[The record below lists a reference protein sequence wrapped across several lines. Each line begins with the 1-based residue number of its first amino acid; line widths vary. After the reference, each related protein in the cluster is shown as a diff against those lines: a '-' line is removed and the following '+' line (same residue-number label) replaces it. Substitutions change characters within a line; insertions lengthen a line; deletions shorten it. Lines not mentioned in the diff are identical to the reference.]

1 MDGNGQQAQIQ
12 LTADMIDWEHF
23 QLQITFMVVPVSTT
37 GGVQTPEQTPV
48 PCTILLDSIGLGSD
62 VVPYQYE
69 QGTSM
74 ATPAVTGAAAI
85 IAGEGLADV
94 EGDAAKSAEKL
105 AALVRGAAQ
114 PDERYEGLCST
125 GGYATVDGADNP
137 GPAITKVVD
146 EGETIEVQ
154 GYFMSKNA
162 QVQLDGM
169 SAQVTS
175 WVDLGDGKAE
185 LTVVKPDA
193 FVGGQVTV
201 LVTEDGKQSNQRAD
215 LGQSTSAT
223 YYDQTSLPVP
233 AELSEWGAW
242 QLVGFNGDLYC
253 LPRTTMVE
261 SNEDGFEFMLRYDPA
276 TQEWAHVELPS
287 ADALVQAGLASAS
300 VVDVTATTFDG
311 DLVAM
316 LSDAGG
322 EGVLFRYTAQGAWE
336 PLGYGTS
343 VSWQTPG
350 FGTLGSDSEALYLF
364 GGVMGDMAQG
374 AVQEYPYIFRL
385 DADAQSMTPIGRL
398 ATARIRPQVSYG
410 NGAFAVSGGI
420 GVSMAVQ
427 MGGLAGAEMVTW
439 GTDQDGPALLGSSLD
454 LAQFSTQTGQLSY
467 ASGATADGFM
477 LAGAANDAN
486 TADTYE
492 LGLDGSLSAYGK
504 RASEQTLLAPAAT
517 AYDGWFYVL
526 AASENEPYRVFSAT
540 RVDTAP
546 QPGDYVEPDPDPSP
560 DPDPTDPDSGSG
572 SDGADPDGTLKRLAS
587 TGDALPI
594 APVAVLAAAAAGCCA
609 VARCRQRGRGEHEG
623 RL

>member
-1 MDGNGQQAQIQ
+1 
-12 LTADMIDWEHF
+12 
-23 QLQITFMVVPVSTT
+23 
-37 GGVQTPEQTPV
+37 
-48 PCTILLDSIGLGSD
+48 
-62 VVPYQYE
+62 
-69 QGTSM
+69 
-74 ATPAVTGAAAI
+74 
-85 IAGEGLADV
+85 
-94 EGDAAKSAEKL
+94 
-105 AALVRGAAQ
+105 
-114 PDERYEGLCST
+114 
-125 GGYATVDGADNP
+125 
-137 GPAITKVVD
+137 
-146 EGETIEVQ
+146 
-154 GYFMSKNA
+154 MSENA

-175 WVDLGDGKAE
+175 WADLGDGKAE
-185 LTVVKPDA
+185 LTVAKPDA
-193 FVGGQVTV
+193 FAGGQVTV
-201 LVTEDGKQSNQRAD
+201 RVTEGGKQSNQRAD

-261 SNEDGFEFMLRYDPA
+261 SNDDGFEFMLRYDPA

-336 PLGYGTS
+336 SLGCGTS
-343 VSWQTPG
+343 ISFQTPG
-350 FGTLGSDSEALYLF
+350 FGTLGSDGEALYLF

-385 DADAQSMTPIGRL
+385 DVDARSMAPIGQL
-398 ATARIRPQVSYG
+398 AMARIRPQVSYG
-410 NGAFAVSGGI
+410 NGTFVVSGGI
-420 GVSMAVQ
+420 GISMAVQ

-454 LAQFSTQTGQLSY
+454 LSQFSTQTGQLSY

-504 RASEQTLLAPAAT
+504 RASEQTLLALAAT

-526 AASENEPYRVFSAT
+526 AASENEPYRVFCAT
-540 RVDTAP
+540 RADTAP
-546 QPGDYVEPDPDPSP
+546 QPGDYVAPDPDPDPEP
-560 DPDPTDPDSGSG
+560 DPEGENEDQS
-572 SDGADPDGTLKRLAS
+572 LRKLAT
-587 TGDALPI
+587 TGDPNGTAWALGAI
-594 APVAVLAAAAAGCCA
+594 GVAGGA
-609 VARCRQRGRGEHEG
+609 VALVAARRRVR
-623 RL
+623 

>member
-1 MDGNGQQAQIQ
+1 
-12 LTADMIDWEHF
+12 
-23 QLQITFMVVPVSTT
+23 
-37 GGVQTPEQTPV
+37 
-48 PCTILLDSIGLGSD
+48 
-62 VVPYQYE
+62 
-69 QGTSM
+69 M
-74 ATPAVTGAAAI
+74 A
-85 IAGEGLADV
+85 
-94 EGDAAKSAEKL
+94 
-105 AALVRGAAQ
+105 
-114 PDERYEGLCST
+114 
-125 GGYATVDGADNP
+125 
-137 GPAITKVVD
+137 
-146 EGETIEVQ
+146 
-154 GYFMSKNA
+154 
-162 QVQLDGM
+162 
-169 SAQVTS
+169 
-175 WVDLGDGKAE
+175 
-185 LTVVKPDA
+185 KPDA
-193 FVGGQVTV
+193 FAGGQVTV
-201 LVTEDGKQSNQRAD
+201 RVTEGGKQSNQRAD
-215 LGQSTSAT
+215 LGKSTSAT

-261 SNEDGFEFMLRYDPA
+261 SNDDRFEFMLRYDPA
-276 TQEWAHVELPS
+276 TQEWARVELPS

-336 PLGYGTS
+336 SLGYGTS
-343 VSWQTPG
+343 ISLQIPG
-350 FGTLGSDSEALYLF
+350 FGTLGSDGEALYLF

-374 AVQEYPYIFRL
+374 AVQEHPYIFRL
-385 DADAQSMTPIGRL
+385 DADAQSMTPIGQL

-410 NGAFAVSGGI
+410 NGAFVVSGGI
-420 GVSMAVQ
+420 GIFMAIQ

-467 ASGATADGFM
+467 ASGATVDGFM

-486 TADTYE
+486 TTDTYE

-546 QPGDYVEPDPDPSP
+546 QPGDYVAPEPDPNPEGENEGQS
-560 DPDPTDPDSGSG
+560 
-572 SDGADPDGTLKRLAS
+572 LKKLAT
-587 TGDALPI
+587 TGDPHGVAWALFTI
-594 APVAVLAAAAAGCCA
+594 GVAGGAAALVAARRR
-609 VARCRQRGRGEHEG
+609 VR
-623 RL
+623 